1 MGLDNKKWLAGA
13 GIVTAGLAAMGVVSH
28 AVTRELVSIAVDRNY
43 PRDISARA
51 RRYFTGAQHNE
62 TFLRHLEQMAQRLEA
77 ADTHKVTI
85 TAPDGEKLVG
95 HWHPCEDAKRV
106 VIAMHGWRSSWAHSF
121 GMIAD
126 FFHSSGCSVLYAE
139 QRGQGSSGGE
149 YMGLGALERHD
160 CLAWVN
166 RVVEGGC
173 KEPIYLAGVSM
184 GATTVLMATALELPP
199 NVRGIIA
206 DCGFTSPDAIG
217 KHVVRNN
224 LHLSYRLRSSV
235 ADSMCRKRNQV
246 GIRAFSALD
255 ALKTNQIPVLFI
267 HGADDRFVP
276 VTMTYENYK
285 ACAGPKELLVIPGA
299 DHGMSYYVDRQRYEE
314 ALKSFWERYDA

>member
-1 MGLDNKKWLAGA
+1 MGIDNKKWLASA
-13 GIVTAGLAAMGVVSH
+13 GIVTAGIAAVGAMSH
-28 AVTRELVSIAVDRNY
+28 AVTKELVSIAVDREC

-51 RRYFTGAQHNE
+51 RKQFTGSQVNEEFLQH
-62 TFLRHLEQMAQRLEA
+62 LDRMAQKLKNA
-77 ADTHKVTI
+77 GTHRITI

-95 HWHPCEDAKRV
+95 HWHPCEEAKRV
-106 VIAMHGWRSSWAHSF
+106 VIAMHGWRSSWAHDF

-126 FFHSSGCSVLYAE
+126 FLHSSGCSVLYAE

-160 CLAWVN
+160 CLAWIQ
-166 RVVEGGC
+166 RVIDGGC
-173 KEPIYLAGVSM
+173 KLPIYLAGVSM
-184 GATTVLMATALELPP
+184 GATTVLMATGLDLPE

-206 DCGFTSPDAIG
+206 DCGFTSPEEIG

-224 LHLSYRLRSSV
+224 LHLSYRLRAAA
-235 ADSMCRKRNQV
+235 ADAMCRKKNHV
-246 GIRAFSALD
+246 GIRTYSAVD
-255 ALKTNQIPVLFI
+255 ALRENKIPVLFI

-276 VTMTYENYK
+276 ITMTYENYK

-299 DHGMSYYVDRQRYEE
+299 DHGMSYYVDKQRYEA
-314 ALKSFWERYDA
+314 ALKNFWARYDK